1 MVEEKKSTLIS
12 TLKDIMYVGSEELM
26 AQNMAEIIINNA
38 IKFTPEGGKI
48 SVSFP
53 QREEYF
59 GGDMGQRSV
68 YSP

>member
-1 MVEEKKSTLIS
+1 
-12 TLKDIMYVGSEELM
+12 
-26 AQNMAEIIINNA
+26 MAEYHQQRYQVHPRGRKDKREA
-38 IKFTPEGGKI
+38 
-48 SVSFP
+48 FP